1 MVFAAKNGCGSNNL
15 GAAGSVATPARLRGT
30 TTGTAASAGA
40 NEEWCR
46 EGLPAEAA
54 KLNWPQTFHEGA
66 KGERMELTEEGALAT
81 RVSGVGYGTA
91 FVGPLALQGGSAFFE
106 VEIAEMEP
114 KRSQTLAI
122 GISSTK
128 PGVMKGKEK
137 ARDLGEGIYVMGYD
151 LPKVY
156 ANGNELAKIGTK
168 QWRPLKELK
177 VGDRVGLLVQRRTME
192 LIVFVNGEK
201 KASHSFATG
210 PGQQRWPNE
219 IWGVVDL
226 HGNVKSAWLRGPAAA
241 RRQLQ
246 RNSTVLALAAALDLG
261 SPDTTG
267 ARPQTGANEQ
277 PQEGQQPS
285 ACTDKQAEQFDEA
298 LTQPSDPQAPAVQQ
312 QPVPQQTSRRRASK
326 GHAGSREPPKKRAR
340 AVSHPCG
347 CSVHL
352 VRHTGEVVH
361 VPRQVGPFVL
371 GRNAGTCN
379 MVLESAK
386 VPKMVSRKHAVVLS
400 TDDAV
405 ILEDCKSINGT
416 FVNGRRVVH
425 ETLRNGDRLILGTP
439 SQCPPE
445 LQLTVALPGSS

>member
-1 MVFAAKNGCGSNNL
+1 MAFASKLAAMAGTAKNGC
-15 GAAGSVATPARLRGT
+15 AAGSVPTPTRSRRTANDAAAC
-30 TTGTAASAGA
+30 TGT

-46 EGLPAEAA
+46 EGLPPEAA
-54 KLNWPQTFHEGA
+54 KLDWPQTFHEGA
-66 KGERMELTEEGALAT
+66 KGERMELSEEGALAT
-81 RVSGVGYGTA
+81 RVSGVGYGIA
-91 FVGPLALQGGSAFFE
+91 FVGPLKLTGGSAFFE

-128 PGVMKGKEK
+128 PGATKGKER
-137 ARDLGEGIYVMGYD
+137 ARDLGEGTYVLGYD

-156 ANGNELAKIGTK
+156 ANGNELAKISTK
-168 QWRPLKELK
+168 AWRPLKELK
-177 VGDRVGLLVQRRTME
+177 VGDRIGLLVQRRTME

-219 IWGVVDL
+219 IWGMVDL

-267 ARPQTGANEQ
+267 APAKACANEKFNV
-277 PQEGQQPS
+277 GQQPKT
-285 ACTDKQAEQFDEA
+285 CTDTCPEQFDEA
-298 LTQPSDPQAPAVQQ
+298 LTQPSDATAPDLQQ
-312 QPVPQQTSRRRASK
+312 QPASRRRVSK
-326 GHAGSREPPKKRAR
+326 HHAGSREPPKKRSR
-340 AVSHPCG
+340 VVSHPCG

-361 VPRQVGPFVL
+361 VPRQAGPFFL

-379 MVLESAK
+379 MVLESEK
-386 VPKMVSRKHAVVLS
+386 VPKMVSRKHAVILS
-400 TDDAV
+400 SDDAV

-416 FVNGRRVVH
+416 YVNGRRIVH
-425 ETLRNGDRLILGTP
+425 ETLRNGDRFILGTP

-445 LQLTVALPGSS
+445 LQLTVALPGS